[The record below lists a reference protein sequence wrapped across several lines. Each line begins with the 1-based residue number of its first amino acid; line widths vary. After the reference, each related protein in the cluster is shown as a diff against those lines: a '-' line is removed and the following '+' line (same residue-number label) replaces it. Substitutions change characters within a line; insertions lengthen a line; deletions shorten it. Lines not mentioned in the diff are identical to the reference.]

1 MNAIEVEHL
10 SFAYSGRRKI
20 LDDISF
26 TVEAGQALVL
36 AGLSG
41 CGKSTLCRC
50 LCGLIPKSV
59 SGDFSGRILIQGQNL
74 SRLDLARA
82 ATSIGLVFQNPDE
95 QLVCETVEDE
105 LAFGPENLG
114 WPPQEIQRQVEAVM
128 EEMGLTTFSGRDPD
142 RLSGGQKKLVTIAS
156 VLIMGPQVLVLDEPM
171 TGLDEDSRRLVERAI
186 IRVRESGR
194 TVIAVE
200 HDLAQAGYA
209 QRILYLREGKLY
221 AEA

>member
-10 SFAYSGRRKI
+10 SFAYSGGRKI

-59 SGDFSGRILIQGQNL
+59 SGDFSGRILIQGQDL
-74 SRLDLARA
+74 ARLDLARA
-82 ATSIGLVFQNPDE
+82 ATLIGLVFQNPDE
-95 QLVCETVEDE
+95 QLICETVEDE

-128 EEMGLTTFSGRDPD
+128 EEMGLTTFSGRDP
-142 RLSGGQKKLVTIAS
+142 
-156 VLIMGPQVLVLDEPM
+156 
-171 TGLDEDSRRLVERAI
+171 
-186 IRVRESGR
+186 
-194 TVIAVE
+194 AVFP
-200 HDLAQAGYA
+200 AA
-209 QRILYLREGKLY
+209 RKSW
-221 AEA
+221 